1 MTVQDA
7 NTARLLVTCPDKP
20 GIISAVSTFL
30 FNHGAN
36 ITDFDQHSS
45 DARGGTFFLRLEFQ
59 TPELDCS
66 REALRNNFASRV
78 AEPYGMQWQ
87 ISYASEKKRMAVMV
101 SRHDHVIMDLLWRTS
116 RGDLPATIPMVIS
129 NHEDLRGEVERFGI
143 EYHHIPVSGDN
154 KAEAEAKALA
164 AAAGYGDGMKLAI
177 NLSSAAATVTTAEVV
192 AEQLKTILGLEF
204 TLNVMDRASF
214 GPRMRNG
221 EDNISIASS
230 SPLIP
235 DPSDFLNQH
244 YLTNTLK
251 NPENWTHPRLNEL
264 IVEQAK
270 ERDPAKRL
278 DLFREAVEIL
288 RQGEGHWV
296 PVTWGYSGGLMDYR
310 LQGFKIPEL
319 DQTVKHWEATWWDP
333 DAVKPPCAS
342 GALEGLSC

>member
-164 AAAGYGDGMKLAI
+164 LLEGQVDVIVLARYMQI
-177 NLSSAAATVTTAEVV
+177 LSSDFVSHHPHRIINIHHSFLPAFVGANPYQQAYDRGVKLIGATSHYVT
-192 AEQLKTILGLEF
+192 
-204 TLNVMDRASF
+204 
-214 GPRMRNG
+214 
-221 EDNISIASS
+221 ED
-230 SPLIP
+230 
-235 DPSDFLNQH
+235 
-244 YLTNTLK
+244 
-251 NPENWTHPRLNEL
+251 
-264 IVEQAK
+264 
-270 ERDPAKRL
+270 
-278 DLFREAVEIL
+278 
-288 RQGEGHWV
+288 
-296 PVTWGYSGGLMDYR
+296 
-310 LQGFKIPEL
+310 L
-319 DQTVKHWEATWWDP
+319 DQGPIIEQNVQRVSHRHSAEELKSLGQDVERQVMLRAVRWHLEDRVIVDGNKTVVF
-333 DAVKPPCAS
+333 VK
-342 GALEGLSC
+342 